1 MSDDYAI
8 ANRRVLVVGLG
19 RSGVAACAL
28 LKAKGAQVVAT
39 DLRSRDAL
47 DANALAIVADLD
59 ELVLGSHP
67 TELVHDV
74 DLIVLSPGVLLTL
87 PLLVE
92 ARRRSIP
99 IWSELELGFRHTR
112 GTVVAVTGTKGKS
125 TTATLLSDMLKASGR
140 EVRLAGNIGA
150 PLSAELEG
158 TSEQTFFVVE
168 VSSFQLETIDSF
180 RPHVAVL
187 LDVSPDHLDWHPT
200 FDDYVRAKARIFD
213 NQRRDD
219 WAVVYGGNPL
229 TVTMASKGKSRK
241 LYFDLD
247 CLGEKY
253 PHVHK
258 EGPWIVWH
266 DDGGTTPLAS
276 LEELTVPGEHNRVN
290 AMAAS
295 AAAALLGL
303 SGEALEE
310 AFEQFEGLPHAL
322 ERVAEIG
329 GVRFY
334 NDSKATNIQAVRAA
348 LASFDAPVVLILGGR
363 FKGGDF
369 RDLREATARSVKHVL
384 AIGESRDQ
392 VKAALEDVA
401 TVDVCDDLESA
412 VEKAHASAVKGDV
425 VLLSPAGSSFD
436 MFRDY
441 RERGERFRQIVH
453 RLAAGS

>member
-1 MSDDYAI
+1 MSDDDAIYAK
-8 ANRRVLVVGLG
+8 RRVLVVGLG
-19 RSGVAACAL
+19 KSGVAACAL
-28 LKAKGAQVVAT
+28 LRARGAEVVAN
-39 DLRSRDAL
+39 DRRSRAEL
-47 DANALAIVADLD
+47 DSELGELG
-59 ELVLGSHP
+59 ELVTGSHP
-67 TELVHDV
+67 IELVHDV
-74 DLIVLSPGVLLTL
+74 DFIVLSPGVPLTL

-99 IWSELELGFRHTR
+99 IWSELELGFRHVS
-112 GTVVAVTGTKGKS
+112 GPVVAVTGTKGKS
-125 TTATLLSDMLKASGR
+125 TTATLIRDMLRASGR
-140 EVRLAGNIGA
+140 EARLAGNIGA
-150 PLSAELEG
+150 PLSAELDGSTEE
-158 TSEQTFFVVE
+158 TVFVVE

-180 RPHVAVL
+180 RPQIAVL

-200 FDDYVRAKARIFD
+200 FDEYLRAKARIFE
-213 NQRRDD
+213 NQRKDD

-241 LYFDLD
+241 VYFDLD
-247 CLGEKY
+247 CLGEMY

-266 DDGGTTPLAS
+266 DDGEATPLAS
-276 LEELTVPGEHNRVN
+276 LDELTVPGEHNRVN

-295 AAAALLGL
+295 ATAALLGV
-303 SGEALEE
+303 SGDALEE
-310 AFEQFEGLPHAL
+310 AIEQFEGLPHAL
-322 ERVAEIG
+322 ERVAEID

-348 LASFDAPVVLILGGR
+348 LESFDGPVVLILGGR

-369 RDLREATARSVKHVL
+369 RDLRKAAARSVKHVL

-401 TVDVCDDLESA
+401 TVEVCDDLESA
-412 VEKAHASAVKGDV
+412 VQKAHASAVKGDV

-453 RLAAGS
+453 RLATGS

>member
-1 MSDDYAI
+1 MSDDYAKS
-8 ANRRVLVVGLG
+8 RVLVVGLG

-28 LKAKGAQVVAT
+28 LKARGAQVVAT
-39 DLRSRDAL
+39 DLRPRDEL
-47 DANALAIVADLD
+47 DASALEEV
-59 ELVLGSHP
+59 ELVLTSHP
-67 TELVHDV
+67 PELVHDV
-74 DLIVLSPGVLLTL
+74 DLIVLSPGVSLTL

-99 IWSELELGFRHTR
+99 IWSELELGFRHVS
-112 GTVVAVTGTKGKS
+112 GTVIAVTGTKGKS

-140 EVRLAGNIGA
+140 DVRLAGNIGS
-150 PLSAELEG
+150 PLSANLDG
-158 TSEQTFFVVE
+158 ASEQTFFVVE

-200 FDDYVRAKARIFD
+200 FDDYVRAKARIFE
-213 NQRRDD
+213 NQRPDD

-276 LEELTVPGEHNRVN
+276 LEELTIPGEHNRVN

-310 AFEQFEGLPHAL
+310 AFQQFEGLPHAL

-348 LASFDAPVVLILGGR
+348 LDSFDAPVVLILGGR

-369 RDLREATARSVKHVL
+369 RDLREAAARSVKHVL

-392 VKAALEDVA
+392 VKAALSDVA

-412 VEKAHASAVKGDV
+412 VEKAHASAVTGDV

-436 MFRDY
+436 MFKDY
-441 RERGERFRQIVH
+441 RERGERFREIVH
-453 RLAAGS
+453 RLAAGN

>member
-39 DLRSRDAL
+39 DLRSRDEL

-99 IWSELELGFRHTR
+99 IWSELELGFRHAR

-158 TSEQTFFVVE
+158 TNEQTFFVVE

-180 RPHVAVL
+180 RPDVAVL

>member
-1 MSDDYAI
+1 MSDDYR
-8 ANRRVLVVGLG
+8 NRRALVVGLG

-28 LKAKGAQVVAT
+28 LRAKGAAVVAN
-39 DLRSRDAL
+39 DRRARGEL
-47 DANALAIVADLD
+47 DASALAVDA

-67 TELVHDV
+67 KELVRDV
-74 DLIVLSPGVLLTL
+74 DLIVLSPGVPLTL

-92 ARRRSIP
+92 ARRRSLP
-99 IWSELELGFRHTR
+99 IWSELELGFRHAS

-125 TTATLLSDMLKASGR
+125 TTTTLLRDMVQAGGR
-140 EVRLAGNIGA
+140 EARLVGNIGA
-150 PLSAELEG
+150 PLSAELAGSSAE
-158 TSEQTFFVVE
+158 TVFVVE
-168 VSSFQLETIDSF
+168 ASSFQLESIDSF
-180 RPHVAVL
+180 RPKVAVL
-187 LDVSPDHLDWHPT
+187 LDVSPDHLDWHPS
-200 FDDYVRAKARIFD
+200 FEDYVRAKVRIFE
-213 NQRRDD
+213 NQRQDD

-266 DDGGTTPLAS
+266 DDGETTPLAS
-276 LEELTVPGEHNRVN
+276 LDELSVPGEHNRVN

-295 AAAALLGL
+295 AAASLLGL

-310 AFEQFEGLPHAL
+310 AIEQFDGLPHAL
-322 ERVAEIG
+322 ERVAEID

-348 LASFDAPVVLILGGR
+348 LASFDGPVVLILGGR

-369 RDLREATARSVKHVL
+369 RDLRDAAERHVKHVL
-384 AIGESRDQ
+384 AIGESREQ
-392 VKAALEDVA
+392 VKSALEGVA
-401 TVDVCDDLESA
+401 TVEICDDLESA
-412 VEKAHASAVKGDV
+412 VERAHACAAKGDV

-436 MFRDY
+436 MFKDY
-441 RERGERFRQIVH
+441 QERGERFREIVH
-453 RLAAGS
+453 RLEAES

>member
-1 MSDDYAI
+1 MSDDDAIYAK
-8 ANRRVLVVGLG
+8 RRVLVVGLG
-19 RSGVAACAL
+19 KSGVAACAL
-28 LKAKGAQVVAT
+28 LRARGAEVVAN
-39 DLRSRDAL
+39 DRRSRAEL
-47 DANALAIVADLD
+47 DSELGELG
-59 ELVLGSHP
+59 ELVTGSHP
-67 TELVHDV
+67 IELVHDV
-74 DLIVLSPGVLLTL
+74 DFIVLSPGVPLTL

-99 IWSELELGFRHTR
+99 IWSELELGFRHVS
-112 GTVVAVTGTKGKS
+112 GPVVAVTGTKGKS
-125 TTATLLSDMLKASGR
+125 TTATLIRDMLRASGR
-140 EVRLAGNIGA
+140 EARLAGNIGA
-150 PLSAELEG
+150 PLSAELDGSTEE
-158 TSEQTFFVVE
+158 TVFVVE

-180 RPHVAVL
+180 RPQIAVL

-200 FDDYVRAKARIFD
+200 FDEYLRAKARIFE
-213 NQRRDD
+213 NQRKDD

-241 LYFDLD
+241 VYFDLD
-247 CLGEKY
+247 CLGEMY

-266 DDGGTTPLAS
+266 DDGETKPLAS
-276 LEELTVPGEHNRVN
+276 LDELTVPGEHNRVN

-295 AAAALLGL
+295 AAAALLGV
-303 SGEALEE
+303 SGDALEE
-310 AFEQFEGLPHAL
+310 AIEQFEGLPHAL
-322 ERVAEIG
+322 ERVAEID

-348 LASFDAPVVLILGGR
+348 LESFDGPVVLILGGR

-369 RDLREATARSVKHVL
+369 RDLRKAAARSVKHVL
-384 AIGESRDQ
+384 AIGESREQ

-401 TVDVCDDLESA
+401 TVEVCDDLESA
-412 VEKAHASAVKGDV
+412 VQKAHASAVKGDV

-453 RLAAGS
+453 RLATGS